1 MATMLDREIHLCKAL
16 VIDGNATSRSIL
28 VAQMRDFGI
37 GNVAQCGR
45 VADARTLLER
55 NSFDIVLCE
64 QSFSGTDYSGQQL
77 LDDLRR
83 AQLLPLSTVFVMITG
98 EASYAK
104 VTEAAESAL
113 DSYLVKPHTASSLG
127 DRIAHARR
135 RKRVLKDIFE
145 AVDAGRFDAAATLCV
160 ARFEARAE
168 FWLFAARIGS
178 ELLLTQGRHAEA
190 KALFEGVLA
199 AQPAPWARL
208 GIARAQMAANENAAA
223 SRTLEALIAE
233 QPAYV
238 DAHDVLGRLR
248 FEQGQ
253 HEAAIEACRT
263 ATTLTPGSVG
273 RLQKLGLLAFLFG
286 DPQEAARVLDRSVS
300 LGVGSKM
307 FDPLTLVLLAL
318 LRYRQQDTKGVQRC
332 TENLAHALARSDG
345 APRLKRLSRCAEVLN
360 LLLLQR
366 TDEVPPLMAELGAEV
381 ADEGFDLEAACCL
394 LLLLAQVAAAAVSV
408 EGAEGWVDAVG
419 LRYCSSKAHTELLA
433 TTAALHAPYAERV
446 RQCPHRITQ
455 IAEQAMAHTL
465 AGDPGAAV
473 RGLIEQGQHT
483 LNGKLLD
490 NARHLLQRHQER
502 IADAHA
508 LLAEADAL
516 RARFWTRNVRLPMA
530 DGARAAGGITLRTSV
545 DIVREPSPAAVDPVD
560 PVEIDGVTG

>member
-1 MATMLDREIHLCKAL
+1 MGALLDRDIHLCKAL

-37 GNVAQCGR
+37 GHVAQCGR
-45 VADARTLLER
+45 IADARTLLER
-55 NSFDIVLCE
+55 EPFEIVLCE
-64 QSFSGTDYSGQQL
+64 QTFSGTDYSGQQL

-113 DSYLVKPHTASSLG
+113 DSYLVKPHTATALG
-127 DRIAHARR
+127 DRISHARR

-145 AVDAGRFDAAATLCV
+145 AVDAGRFDDAAGLCV
-160 ARFEARAE
+160 ARFKARGE

-190 KALFEGVLA
+190 KALFEGVLQ
-199 AQPAPWARL
+199 AQATPWARL
-208 GIARAQMAANENAAA
+208 GIARAQMAANENGAAA
-223 SRTLEALIAE
+223 RTLETLLGE
-233 QPAYV
+233 QPGYV
-238 DAHDVLGRLR
+238 DAHDVMGRLR

-253 HEAAIEACRT
+253 HEAAIEACRQ
-263 ATTLTPGSVG
+263 AATLTPGSVG

-286 DPQEAARVLDRSVS
+286 DGQEATRVLDRAVS

-307 FDPLTLVLLAL
+307 FDPLTLVLLAF
-318 LRYRQQDTKGVQRC
+318 LRLRQQDTKGLQRC
-332 TENLAHALARSDG
+332 AENLAYA
-345 APRLKRLSRCAEVLN
+345 LSRAEGSTRLERMARVVEALN

-366 TDEVPPLMAELGAEV
+366 ADETLPLLRDLGAQV
-381 ADEGFDLEAACCL
+381 LDEGFDLEAACN
-394 LLLLAQVAAAAVSV
+394 LLLLAAQAAAAGLAV
-408 EGAEGWVDAVG
+408 EGAEGWIDGIG

-433 TTAALHAPYAERV
+433 AAAALHPPYAERL

-455 IAEQAMAHTL
+455 IAEEAMAHTL

-473 RGLIEQGQHT
+473 RGLIEQGQRT

-490 NARHLLQRHQER
+490 NARHLLQRHQDR
-502 IADAHA
+502 IPDAHA

-530 DGARAAGGITLRTSV
+530 DASRAAGGITLRTSV
-545 DIVREPSPAAVDPVD
+545 DIVREPSPAAVDPLEVA
-560 PVEIDGVTG
+560 G

>member
-1 MATMLDREIHLCKAL
+1 MATLLDRDIHLCKAL

-37 GNVAQCGR
+37 GTVAQCGR

-55 NSFDIVLCE
+55 DSFDIVLCE

-113 DSYLVKPHTASSLG
+113 DSYLVKPHTASALG

-145 AVDAGRFDAAATLCV
+145 AVDAGRFDAAAALCV
-160 ARFEARAE
+160 ARFQKRAE

-178 ELLLTQGRHAEA
+178 ELLLNQGRHADA
-190 KALFEGVLA
+190 KALFEAVLA
-199 AQPAPWARL
+199 TQPTPWARL

-223 SRTLEALIAE
+223 SRTLEALIGE
-233 QPAYV
+233 QPSYV

-253 HEAAIEACRT
+253 HAAAIEACRQ
-263 ATTLTPGSVG
+263 ASALTPGSVG

-286 DPQEAARVLDRSVS
+286 DAQEAARALDRSVS

-307 FDPLTLVLLAL
+307 FDPLSLVLLAF

-332 TENLAHALARSDG
+332 AENLAHALARSDG
-345 APRLKRLSRCAEVLN
+345 APRLKRLARTVEALN
-360 LLLLQR
+360 LLLMQR
-366 TDEVPPLMAELGAEV
+366 AAEVGPLLAEAGAEV

-394 LLLLAQVAAAAVSV
+394 LLLLAQASVAGAVT
-408 EGAEGWVDAVG
+408 EDADAWVDAIG
-419 LRYCSSKAHTELLA
+419 LRYCSSKAHTELLGTA
-433 TTAALHAPYAERV
+433 AALHPPYAERL

-473 RGLIEQGQHT
+473 RGLIDQGRRT

-490 NARHLLQRHQER
+490 NARHLLQRHQDR
-502 IADAHA
+502 IPEAHA

-545 DIVREPSPAAVDPVD
+545 DIVREPSPAAVDPI
-560 PVEIDGVTG
+560 EAAEGA

>member
-1 MATMLDREIHLCKAL
+1 MAVMLDRDIHLCKAL

-55 NSFDIVLCE
+55 GSFDIVLCE
-64 QSFSGTDYSGQQL
+64 LSFSGTDYSGQQL

-104 VTEAAESAL
+104 VAEAAESAL
-113 DSYLVKPHTASSLG
+113 DSYLVKPHTATALG
-127 DRIAHARR
+127 ERIAHARR

-145 AVDAGRFDAAATLCV
+145 AVDAGRFDEAAALCV
-160 ARFEARAE
+160 ARFDARAE

-178 ELLLTQGRHAEA
+178 ELLLTQGRHADA
-190 KALFEGVLA
+190 KSLFEAVLQ
-199 AQPAPWARL
+199 AQAAPWARL
-208 GIARAQMAANENAAA
+208 GIARAQMAANENGTAA
-223 SRTLEALIAE
+223 RTLEALLAE
-233 QPAYV
+233 QPSYV

-253 HEAAIEACRT
+253 HAAAIEACRQ
-263 ATTLTPGSVG
+263 AVALTPGSVG

-286 DPQEAARVLDRSVS
+286 DAQEAVRVLDRAVS
-300 LGVGSKM
+300 QGVGSKM
-307 FDPLTLVLLAL
+307 FDPLTLVLLAF
-318 LRYRQQDTKGVQRC
+318 LRFRQQDTKGVQRC
-332 TENLAHALARSDG
+332 AENLAHALTRSEGAARLQ
-345 APRLKRLSRCAEVLN
+345 RMSRVVEGLN
-360 LLLLQR
+360 LMLLQR
-366 TDEVPPLMAELGAEV
+366 PDDALALLRELGAESLH
-381 ADEGFDLEAACCL
+381 DDFDLEAACTL
-394 LLLLAQVAAAAVSV
+394 LMLAGQIAAAGITTDVADR
-408 EGAEGWVDAVG
+408 WVDSIG
-419 LRYCSSKAHTELLA
+419 LRYCSSRAHTELLA
-433 TTAALHAPYAERV
+433 TAAAQHPPLADRV
-446 RQCPHRITQ
+446 RECPQRITQ
-455 IAEQAMAHTL
+455 VAEQAMAHTL
-465 AGDPGAAV
+465 AGDPAAAV
-473 RGLIEQGQHT
+473 RGLIEQGQRT

-490 NARHLLQRHQER
+490 IARHLLQRHQDHVDG
-502 IADAHA
+502 AQT

-545 DIVREPSPAAVDPVD
+545 DIVREPSPAAVDPVAVD
-560 PVEIDGVTG
+560 

>member
-1 MATMLDREIHLCKAL
+1 MAAMLDRDIHLCKAL

-55 NSFDIVLCE
+55 SSFDIVLCE

-104 VTEAAESAL
+104 VAEAAESAL
-113 DSYLVKPHTASSLG
+113 DSYLVKPHTATALG
-127 DRIAHARR
+127 ERIAHARR

-145 AVDAGRFDAAATLCV
+145 AVDAGRFDDAAALCV

-178 ELLLTQGRHAEA
+178 ELLLTQGRHADA
-190 KALFEGVLA
+190 KTLFEAVLQA
-199 AQPAPWARL
+199 HAAPWARL
-208 GIARAQMAANENAAA
+208 GVARAQMAANENVAAQ
-223 SRTLEALIAE
+223 RTLEALIAE

-238 DAHDVLGRLR
+238 DAHDVMGRLR

-253 HEAAIEACRT
+253 HAAAIEACRQ
-263 ATTLTPGSVG
+263 AVALTPGAVS

-286 DPQEAARVLDRSVS
+286 DAQEAARALDRAVS
-300 LGVGSKM
+300 QGVGSKM
-307 FDPLTLVLLAL
+307 FDPLTLVLLAF
-318 LRYRQQDTKGVQRC
+318 LRFRQQDTKGVQRC
-332 TENLAHALARSDG
+332 AENLAHVLARSEG
-345 APRLKRLSRCAEVLN
+345 QPRLQRMVRTVEGLN
-360 LLLLQR
+360 LMLLQR
-366 TDEVPPLMAELGAEV
+366 PDEALALLRALGAESQQ
-381 ADEGFDLEAACCL
+381 DDFDLEAACNL
-394 LLLLAQVAAAAVSV
+394 LMLAGQIAAAGVAI
-408 EGAEGWVDAVG
+408 EGADDWVDSVG

-433 TTAALHAPYAERV
+433 TAAALHPPLAERV
-446 RQCPHRITQ
+446 RDCPHRITQ
-455 IAEQAMAHTL
+455 VAEQAMAHTL
-465 AGDPGAAV
+465 AGDPAAAV
-473 RGLIEQGQHT
+473 RGLIEQGQRT

-490 NARHLLQRHQER
+490 NARHLLQRHQDR
-502 IADAHA
+502 IAGAHA
-508 LLAEADAL
+508 LLAEADKL

-545 DIVREPSPAAVDPVD
+545 DIVREPSPAAVDPVVVD
-560 PVEIDGVTG
+560 

>member
-1 MATMLDREIHLCKAL
+1 MAAMLDRDIHLCKAL
-16 VIDGNATSRSIL
+16 VVDGNATSRSIL

-64 QSFSGTDYSGQQL
+64 QNFSGTDYSGQQL

-104 VTEAAESAL
+104 VAEAAESAL
-113 DSYLVKPHTASSLG
+113 DSYLVKPHTATALG
-127 DRIAHARR
+127 ERIAHARR

-145 AVDAGRFDAAATLCV
+145 AVDTGRFDDAATLCM
-160 ARFEARAE
+160 ARFDARAE

-178 ELLLTQGRHAEA
+178 ELLLTQGRHADA
-190 KALFEGVLA
+190 KALFEAVLQ
-199 AQPAPWARL
+199 AQAAPWARL

-223 SRTLEALIAE
+223 VRTLEALLAE
-233 QPAYV
+233 QPSYV
-238 DAHDVLGRLR
+238 DAHDVMGRLR

-253 HEAAIEACRT
+253 HAAAIDACRQ
-263 ATTLTPGSVG
+263 AVALTPGSVG

-286 DPQEAARVLDRSVS
+286 DAQEAARALDRAVS
-300 LGVGSKM
+300 QGVGSKM
-307 FDPLTLVLLAL
+307 FDPLTLVLLAF
-318 LRYRQQDTKGVQRC
+318 LRFRQQDTKGVQRC
-332 TENLAHALARSDG
+332 AENLAHALARSEG
-345 APRLKRLSRCAEVLN
+345 LARLQRMGRIVEGLN
-360 LLLLQR
+360 LMLLQR
-366 TDEVPPLMAELGAEV
+366 PDDVLTLLRELGAESLR
-381 ADEGFDLEAACCL
+381 DDFDLEAACNL
-394 LLLLAQVAAAAVSV
+394 LMLAGQIAAAGVAIDS
-408 EGAEGWVDAVG
+408 ADDWVDSVG

-433 TTAALHAPYAERV
+433 TAAALHPPLAERV
-446 RQCPHRITQ
+446 RECPHRITQ
-455 IAEQAMAHTL
+455 VAEQAMAHTL
-465 AGDPGAAV
+465 AGDPAAAV
-473 RGLIEQGQHT
+473 RGLIEQGQRT

-490 NARHLLQRHQER
+490 NARHLLQRHQDR
-502 IADAHA
+502 ISGAHA

-545 DIVREPSPAAVDPVD
+545 DIVREPSPAAVDPVAVD
-560 PVEIDGVTG
+560 